1 MKDVD
6 PAELDRILARIH
18 SQVAAGSYRIT
29 LHAHA
34 EMVEQGIGLEEVLE
48 ALRRGEILEH
58 YPEHRRGACCLV
70 SGATNLGRPLHVVC
84 TAAQALLILITVNEP
99 KPPKWVTPDQR
110 RNPL

>member
-18 SQVAAGSYRIT
+18 SHAAAGSHRIPQ
-29 LHAHA
+29 HAHTG
-34 EMVEQGIGLEEVLE
+34 MVEEGIGLEEVAE

-84 TAAQALLILITVNEP
+84 TTSQPLLILITVYEP
-99 KPPKWVTPDQR
+99 RPPKWVTPRER
-110 RNPL
+110 RNPI